1 MTLQSVG
8 TATHQLAKKRKVSQ
22 FDDQLIN
29 GLKERNGESTHANGG
44 LSLTTFKHL
53 GLLYSPSVG
62 AKIWGIA
69 ERDLDSSEPPIW
81 YPEYTKPGSTGYV
94 YRDLSFWTSGFF
106 PGSLHLLLERTRKF
120 RSELDLVG
128 YNSEKGAAPH
138 VLQLEHAC
146 KWWTENLHQ
155 NASLL
160 GTHDLG
166 FMIFPWARVQ
176 WDLHR
181 DQRAFDTMMKAA
193 NTLADRFS
201 ETTGCMR
208 SWDKCQT
215 KCYSFTDTS
224 KDFLVIIDNMMN
236 LELLF
241 WAASQTSSRVEST
254 RLFDIAVAHAR
265 TSQKYHVRADS
276 STCHVVNFDPSTG
289 TLKERLTNQGYSHT
303 SCWARGQ
310 AWAIAGFAEAYKW
323 SGEASFLDTAKRCAD
338 YFLRRLPDTQIP
350 PWDFDAAETSGS
362 AQQPPDTSAA
372 LVAAYGMLV
381 IHQMLLSRSEKSS
394 YLEHALRIVDAVC
407 SRHLNPSAHGK
418 EKDCSIDTV
427 ENGSGV
433 PVSHVEW
440 DIGEGDTIVNGATIN
455 NFKFAPRRW
464 ADHGLVYADYF
475 FLLVGNKLL
484 EMNVLRQML

>member
-1 MTLQSVG
+1 MTLQYVE

-22 FDDQLIN
+22 LDDQPIN
-29 GLKERNGESTHANGG
+29 GLKETNGETQPG
-44 LSLTTFKHL
+44 LSLNKFKHL
-53 GLLYSPSVG
+53 SLLYSPSVQ
-62 AKIWGIA
+62 AKIWSVA
-69 ERDLDSSEPPIW
+69 KRDLDSSEPPTW
-81 YPEYTKPGSTGYV
+81 YPEYTKPGKKGPS
-94 YRDLSFWTSGFF
+94 
-106 PGSLHLLLERTRKF
+106 PHL
-120 RSELDLVG
+120 
-128 YNSEKGAAPH
+128 
-138 VLQLEHAC
+138 LQLEHAC

-155 NASLL
+155 NGSLL

-166 FMIFPWARVQ
+166 FMVCPWARVQ
-176 WDLHR
+176 WDINR
-181 DQRAFDTMMKAA
+181 DQRAFDTMMRAA

-201 ETTGCMR
+201 ETTG
-208 SWDKCQT
+208 
-215 KCYSFTDTS
+215 YTS

-236 LELLF
+236 LEVLF
-241 WAASQTSSRVEST
+241 WAASQTPSRAEST

-276 STCHVVNFDPSTG
+276 STCHVANFDPSTG

-303 SCWARGQ
+303 SCWSRGQ
-310 AWAIAGFAEAYKW
+310 AWAIAGFADAYKW

-350 PWDFDAAETSGS
+350 PWDFDAAETSGGV
-362 AQQPPDTSAA
+362 QPPDTSAA

-381 IHQMLLSRSEKSS
+381 MHQMFLSRGEQSP

-407 SRHLNPSAHGK
+407 SRHLNPLAKGE
-418 EKDCSIDTV
+418 EKSRPIDTV

>member
-8 TATHQLAKKRKVSQ
+8 TATHQLAKKRKVS

-29 GLKERNGESTHANGG
+29 GLKERNGDSTHANAG
-44 LSLTTFKHL
+44 LSLSTFKHL
-53 GLLYSPSVG
+53 RLLYSPSVG

-69 ERDLDSSEPPIW
+69 ERDLDSSEPPTW

-201 ETTGCMR
+201 ETTG
-208 SWDKCQT
+208 
-215 KCYSFTDTS
+215 YTS

-241 WAASQTSSRVEST
+241 WAASQTPSRAEST

-265 TSQKYHVRADS
+265 TSQKYHVRDDS

-303 SCWARGQ
+303 SCWSRGQ

-338 YFLRRLPDTQIP
+338 YFLKRLPDTQIP
-350 PWDFDAAETSGS
+350 PWDFDAAEAAGS

-407 SRHLNPSAHGK
+407 SRHLNPLAHGK
-418 EKDCSIDTV
+418 EKGRSIDTV

-440 DIGEGDTIVNGATIN
+440 DVGEGDTIVNGATIN